1 MPESTISKSQS
12 ISSTLNR
19 NIEIFDLTPSTLL
32 TLWEIDTSVLMDDAG
47 LKDYNYDY
55 IFRFHN
61 SAKIVNTAIYWR
73 NKKYYALPIQAQ
85 GFEYTTKGSPAAPKL
100 TLAVNEDPANQD
112 EKIVALSLLKA
123 RLKQLNDLS
132 GVKVTRRRVFA
143 KYIDGANFETRSV
156 EDLAGKGFTPD
167 QNMQFDPDIYYI
179 DRKSLE
185 NKSIIEF
192 ELGSIIDVEGVQL
205 PGRIITAKRC
215 PAQYRGCMCLYEYVD
230 NRQSFIHGDAYNA
243 STNPF
248 GSTLLDQ
255 APPVANEKDES
266 IQTIL
271 GATVSITVKGEYK
284 KNISYLKG
292 HAVWVQKDGIKYYFV
307 ASQDAPPSGP
317 PNPLFWISDSCSKTI
332 NGCRLRFGTAAAL
345 PFAGFPSALTTT

>member
-1 MPESTISKSQS
+1 MPEVTISKSQS
-12 ISSTLNR
+12 QTSILNR

-32 TLWEIDTSVLMDDAG
+32 TLWEIDTSVLMDDIG
-47 LKDYNYDY
+47 LKDYNYDR

-61 SAKIVNTAIYWR
+61 SAKLINTTIYWR
-73 NKKYYALPIQAQ
+73 KNKYYGLPIQAQ
-85 GFEYTTKGSPAAPKL
+85 GFEYTAKGSPAAPKL
-100 TLAVNEDPANQD
+100 TLAVNEDLSNQD
-112 EKIVALSLLKA
+112 ERISALSLLKS

-143 KYIDGANFETRSV
+143 KYIDKENFPT
-156 EDLAGKGFTPD
+156 LAPSELAEKGFSED
-167 QNMQFDPDIYYI
+167 KNMQFDPDIYYI

-215 PAQYRGCMCLYEYVD
+215 PFAYRGCGCLYEYED
-230 NRQSFIHGDAYNA
+230 NRQSFIHGTAYNA

-248 GSTLLDQ
+248 GSTLMKE
-255 APPVANEKDES
+255 APPIANNKDES
-266 IQTIL
+266 IQAIL
-271 GATVSITVKGEYK
+271 GPTVSITKASEYK
-284 KNISYLKG
+284 KNTSYVKG
-292 HAVWVQKDGIKYYFV
+292 NSVWVQKDGIKYYFV
-307 ASQDAPPSGP
+307 ALQNAPPVGP
-317 PNPLFWISDSCSKTI
+317 PNPLFWVDDSCSKTI

-345 PFAGFPSALTTT
+345 NFGGFVDCLTTS